1 MPRLK
6 MRPRRRQRFCE
17 LIAEGWS
24 VSAACRVVGIH
35 RSAAYRLRD
44 AHPEFRSAWAEA
56 WESGADMLED
66 TARELAIEGSLVPV
80 YWQGKVVGHQRRRS
94 EMLLMLLLR
103 GRRPEVFRDHAGIA
117 ADDGQRRAFADAVRE
132 SAPRRRRVRSAGSRR
147 SCAARAGDGQPPASL
162 ASHVECPCWASSP
175 SRIVQ
180 LCLGKSNTPLILS
193 SGGIRLRRGNR
204 KA

>member
-6 MRPRRRQRFCE
+6 MTPRRRQRFCE
-17 LIAEGWS
+17 VVAEGWS
-24 VSAACRVVGIH
+24 VSAACRAVGIH
-35 RSAAYRLRD
+35 RLAAYRLRD

-103 GRRPEVFRDHAGIA
+103 GRRPEVFRDHASIA
-117 ADDGQRRAFADAVRE
+117 ADDGQLRAFADAVRGIS
-132 SAPRRRRVRSAGSRR
+132 SAPPPSEECG
-147 SCAARAGDGQPPASL
+147 AA
-162 ASHVECPCWASSP
+162 
-175 SRIVQ
+175 
-180 LCLGKSNTPLILS
+180 
-193 SGGIRLRRGNR
+193 
-204 KA
+204 